1 MSLSSSPLF
10 KGLHQT
16 AALKSEQPPKVGQI
30 IAGKMVKPLPDQRAL
45 VQVGKRQ
52 FPVQLEASLQQ
63 GKRYLF
69 QVTAVGDVLTLKVLS
84 KQTAEY
90 KPQAIASLL
99 KQLGVKETKGNADF
113 MLQLMQHGVSFT
125 KKDLSFAFQALQHH
139 RGNRAAAETLLHMF
153 QRQLPIKQE
162 VFAAL
167 ITHQTTSLTDQFVQI
182 YDQLRQSKEPVQRRL
197 PDLIGLLAGKH
208 PGRTFKEEAFTRLIS
223 DMEKG
228 NRTTFLLFKQ
238 SGIVNKQ
245 VSFEQFQH
253 SLKHLIQPHMGA
265 AQSTE
270 TLVKNLISSGKSIPF
285 TGSGP
290 QAEAALQKLFAQQLP
305 LTSKELTLVREW
317 SKQLHTVYLKE
328 QLPGGSTQSRL
339 QTQFQ
344 TLSSAGILE
353 KLLPFIGQQLLD
365 TLTEASQHPSPN
377 SDRTLPAL
385 AALESTL
392 SKQVPDLA
400 KTALLEWMVRL
411 QTLQANMGGKEVMLA
426 KIKLMHLL
434 SGINHEAQVKAGLQ
448 GENQLAKEET
458 VKSML
463 LQHVQENPT
472 KSHDSIR
479 QLIQLLSGIQLVS
492 QQETGQMLQLAFT
505 FPGDVLKVDQ
515 DIHIN
520 MEGKK
525 NKDGEIDPDSCHIMF
540 FLRLEHL
547 RDTVIDLSIVERRVA
562 VTIFNQLEVAESI
575 ANHYKKMLKDGLE
588 KLGYELSSLRVQQTS
603 EQQQVQQISASRR
616 DYRGVDIRI

>member
-10 KGLHQT
+10 KALHQT

-30 IAGKMVKPLPDQRAL
+30 IAGRMVKPLPDQRAL

-52 FPVQLEASLQQ
+52 FPVQLEASIQQ

-69 QVTAVGDVLTLKVLS
+69 QVTAVGDGLTLKVLS
-84 KQTAEY
+84 KQTVEN
-90 KPQAIASLL
+90 KQQAIVSLL
-99 KQLGVKETKGNADF
+99 KQLGVKATKGNADF

-125 KKDLSFAFQALQHH
+125 KKDLSFAFQALQNHK
-139 RGNRAAAETLLHMF
+139 GNRAAAETLLHMF
-153 QRQLPIKQE
+153 QRQLPIKQG

-167 ITHQTTSLTDQFVQI
+167 MTRQTTSLTDQFERL

-197 PDLIGLLAGKH
+197 PDLIGLLAGKQSA
-208 PGRTFKEEAFTRLIS
+208 RTFKEEAFTRFIS

-228 NRTTFLLFKQ
+228 NRTTFLLFQQ
-238 SGIVNKQ
+238 SGIVKKE
-245 VSFEQFQH
+245 VSFEQFQQ
-253 SLKHLIQPHMGA
+253 SLKSLIQPHMGA
-265 AQSTE
+265 VQSTD

-285 TGSGP
+285 IDSGP
-290 QAEAALQKLFAQQLP
+290 QAEAVFQKLFAQQLP
-305 LTSKELTLVREW
+305 LSSKEMTLIREW
-317 SKQLHTVYLKE
+317 SKQLHLVYLKE
-328 QLPGGSTQSRL
+328 QPTSVSTQSKL

-344 TLSSAGILE
+344 TLSSAGVLE
-353 KLLPFIGQQLLD
+353 KLLPFIGKQTLD
-365 TLTEASQHPSPN
+365 TLTEASQHLSPN
-377 SDRTLPAL
+377 FDKTLLAL

-392 SKQVPDLA
+392 AKQVPDSA

-411 QTLQANMGGKEVMLA
+411 QTLPANMGGKEVMLA

-434 SGINHEAQVKAGLQ
+434 SGINHEAQIKAGLH

-463 LQHVQENPT
+463 LQHVHENPMR
-472 KSHDSIR
+472 SHDSSR

-505 FPGDVLKVDQ
+505 FPGDVLKVNQ
-515 DIHIN
+515 DIHLN

-540 FLRLEHL
+540 FLQLEHL
-547 RDTVIDLSIVERRVA
+547 KDTVIDLSIVERRVA
-562 VTIFNQLEVAESI
+562 VTIYNQLEAAESI
-575 ANHYKKMLKDGLE
+575 TNHYKKMLKDGLE

-603 EQQQVQQISASRR
+603 DQQQVQQIPASRR
-616 DYRGVDIRI
+616 DYKGVDIRI